1 MSSVPPATQPE
12 KERDTL
18 ESTLT
23 KATKYIIILASVAV
37 FGIIGIWIG
46 MHLSVFDF
54 NYLMTSAGQ
63 MYVYYNAT
71 HNQYYQNTANA
82 NAGYAVQISTL
93 DTGVFGALGLLTG
106 LYVGTSIAEHVE
118 KRRRKATS

>member
-1 MSSVPPATQPE
+1 MSSNPPSTQPDHDH
-12 KERDTL
+12 DTL

-23 KATKYIIILASVAV
+23 KATKYIIILASIAV
-37 FGIIGIWIG
+37 FGIIGIWVG

-71 HNQYYQNTANA
+71 HNQYYQNAANA

-93 DTGVFGALGLLTG
+93 DTGVFGALGILTG

-118 KRRRKATS
+118 KRRKNTTS